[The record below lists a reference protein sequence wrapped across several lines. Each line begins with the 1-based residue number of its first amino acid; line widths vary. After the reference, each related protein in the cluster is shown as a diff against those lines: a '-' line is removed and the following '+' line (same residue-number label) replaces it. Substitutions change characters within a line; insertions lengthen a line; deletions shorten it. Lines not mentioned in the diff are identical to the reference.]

1 MSPGQDK
8 LPMAQ
13 QALQVLERS
22 MNKPLAARKLLDLPL
37 ELENSMGHFQQIVGL
52 QAPRWVPCSLLSR
65 LLSCWMGGN
74 LVAPQQLSL
83 DVSSGESR
91 SYPCLAMLLGSQK
104 THQFAAVDDC
114 NFLGSCRS
122 CWSTSIDFER
132 ILGLIQSAPFESQS
146 AVQY

>member
-1 MSPGQDK
+1 
-8 LPMAQ
+8 MAQ

-37 ELENSMGHFQQIVGL
+37 EVENSMGHFQQTVDL
-52 QAPRWVPCSLLSR
+52 QAPRWVPCSPLLR
-65 LLSCWMGGN
+65 LLRCSMGDN

-83 DVSSGESR
+83 DVPSGESR

-104 THQFAAVDDC
+104 THQFAAVDDREP
-114 NFLGSCRS
+114 GSCRS
-122 CWSTSIDFER
+122 CWSTSVDFGR
-132 ILGLIQSAPFESQS
+132 ILGLIQSALFESQS